1 MKKQR
6 KNGHWVVPLI
16 LGVVIIG
23 LWAIPFETL
32 ESEVVGMGAKIGL
45 LSRVARAIVVD
56 MTLTVRSFGTLLAVA
71 GTAGYIWYS
80 RKKAG

>member
-1 MKKQR
+1 MKR

-16 LGVVIIG
+16 
-23 LWAIPFETL
+23 
-32 ESEVVGMGAKIGL
+32 VGALIIGL
-45 LSRVARAIVVD
+45 LSRVARTIVVD

>member
-1 MKKQR
+1 MKQR
-6 KNGHWVVPLI
+6 KNGHWVVYLVV
-16 LGVVIIG
+16 GVIIIG

-32 ESEVVGMGAKIGL
+32 ESEVTEMGAKIGL
-45 LSRVARAIVVD
+45 LSRVARAVVVD